1 MMEREIKVNVING
14 ELSEEEKNAYIAY
27 EKDKHPTRTIES
39 MDIKVDGDYV
49 DITVNF
55 KPEPPFHRIRR
66 ITGYLSSDYRHFNNA
81 KQAEV
86 KDRVKHDV

>member
-39 MDIKVDGDYV
+39 LDIKVDGYIRGYINGMV
-49 DITVNF
+49 DGSFSGTVDGQLDACV
-55 KPEPPFHRIRR
+55 K
-66 ITGYLSSDYRHFNNA
+66 SVS
-81 KQAEV
+81 KQEREASENEE
-86 KDRVKHDV
+86 